1 MSERPS
7 ARPADE
13 LLAKLR
19 KGKRRLHAQQRA
31 LPLEEKI
38 RRVIELQRFT
48 LPLIAKCRPLAYHER
63 AWPMDEKKT

>member
-1 MSERPS
+1 MSECHS
-7 ARPADE
+7 ARPSDE
-13 LLAKLR
+13 LLEKLR
-19 KGKRRLHAQQRA
+19 EGKRQLHAQQRA

-48 LPLIAKCRPLAYHER
+48 LPLIAKCRLLAYYER